1 MVVIL
6 CQGVL
11 NFINDQLES
20 CFLLLSWGLMGLQH
34 RLLWDFK
41 DLFLLNVLLL
51 LGLQHRLIWDF
62 KDLFLLNVLVIQ
74 LDQNAILY

>member
-1 MVVIL
+1 MIL

-20 CFLLLSWGLMGLQH
+20 CFLLLLWGLLDLQH

-41 DLFLLNVLLL
+41 GLFLLNVLLL

-62 KDLFLLNVLVIQ
+62 KDWLVVHYTFKFLL
-74 LDQNAILY
+74 

>member
-20 CFLLLSWGLMGLQH
+20 YFLLLLWGLMGLQH
-34 RLLWDFK
+34 RLLWEFK
-41 DLFLLNVLLL
+41 DLFLLNVLL
-51 LGLQHRLIWDF
+51 
-62 KDLFLLNVLVIQ
+62 IQ
-74 LDQNAILY
+74 LDQNAILDWLVVHYTFKFLH